1 MSEKWFDT
9 DSEAEL
15 DLDNVDFSDLDQ
27 QQSDDENKDPNFTDG
42 NVQCA

>member
-15 DLDNVDFSDLDQ
+15 DLDNVDLSDLDYQ
-27 QQSDDENKDPNFTDG
+27 ESDDENKDPNFTDG
-42 NVQCA
+42 NV